1 MTIAGVISLIAILA
15 FGLILLSYLLKVIQ
29 RLVHL
34 SFTLGTLVAGV
45 RAIALQTMTVP
56 ETVQS
61 VNSDLAPVQAATDG
75 LAAGF
80 GGRK

>member
-1 MTIAGVISLIAILA
+1 MTIAGIIALIAILA

-29 RLVHL
+29 RLVHV

-56 ETVQS
+56 ETVSS
-61 VNSDLAPVQAATDG
+61 VNSDLAPVQAATDA

-80 GGRK
+80 GGRR